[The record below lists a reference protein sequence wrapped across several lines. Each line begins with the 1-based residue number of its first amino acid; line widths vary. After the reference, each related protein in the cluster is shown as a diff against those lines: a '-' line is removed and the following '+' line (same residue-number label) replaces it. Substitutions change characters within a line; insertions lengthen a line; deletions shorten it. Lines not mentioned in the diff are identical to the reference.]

1 VQVCSVGGE
10 RYLNFSNSGSI
21 VFGFLGFWV
30 FMVVVFEAG
39 WVFLCGWY
47 DMILCPDF
55 FPFSCFGV
63 CGRVLV

>member
-30 FMVVVFEAG
+30 CMVVVFEAG
-39 WVFLCGWY
+39 WVSYVGG
-47 DMILCPDF
+47 MI
-55 FPFSCFGV
+55 
-63 CGRVLV
+63 